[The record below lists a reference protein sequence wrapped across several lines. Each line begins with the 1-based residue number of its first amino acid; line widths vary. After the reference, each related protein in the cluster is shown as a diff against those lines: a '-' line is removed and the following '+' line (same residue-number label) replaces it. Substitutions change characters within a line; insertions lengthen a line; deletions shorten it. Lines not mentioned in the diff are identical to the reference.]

1 MLDSAR
7 TALALA
13 LFLAVPAVAGCS
25 GGGNDGPDAIDYSYD
40 CTQET
45 RSDTYVA
52 GLEKDSTAV
61 KVQLTSD
68 PAPPQK
74 GDNTWTLMVTDT
86 GDTPLDG
93 LTINSTPFMP
103 DHGHGTASQETVTA
117 GTQAGEYVLDPVNLW
132 MPGYWEVTIDFT
144 GTGISDKI
152 VYKIC
157 IDG

>member
-1 MLDSAR
+1 MLDSTR

-13 LFLAVPAVAGCS
+13 FLLAMPTLAACGS
-25 GGGNDGPDAIDYSYD
+25 GGSSGPDATDYSYD

-52 GLEKDSTAV
+52 GLEKDGTQI

-74 GDNTWTLMVTDT
+74 GDNQWTIMVTDT
-86 GDTPLDG
+86 SDTPMDN
-93 LTINSTPFMP
+93 LTIDSTPFMP
-103 DHGHGTASQETVTA
+103 DHGHGTATQETVTA
-117 GTQAGEYVLDPVNLW
+117 GTQAGEYVLDPINLW
-132 MPGYWEVTIDFT
+132 MPGYWEVTINFA
-144 GTGISDKI
+144 GTSIDDKV